1 MANRTQRRKTND
13 KAIRN
18 IETEDNLKKIIITA
32 IIVIFILGLF
42 YLITVLV
49 NNSKMGLNT
58 KEPEKV
64 EATIQYSE
72 ILAEDTFSMTPD
84 EYYVLFYD
92 FDGPSAALYD
102 YMFGQY
108 KAIKGNYIFKVD
120 LGSGFNKNI
129 ISDKTNKEVQNA
141 SDLKVKDATLIK
153 IFDGENVKYAQGD
166 YQAIS
171 KELN

>member
-1 MANRTQRRKTND
+1 MANRKQRRKSKD
-13 KAIRN
+13 KIVRN
-18 IETEDNLKKIIITA
+18 IEVEDNVRKIIITA
-32 IIVIFILGLF
+32 LIVIFIFGLF

-58 KEPEKV
+58 KEPEKT

-102 YMFGQY
+102 YMFEQY
-108 KAIKGNYIFKVD
+108 KAVKGNYIFKVD
-120 LGSGFNKNI
+120 LGNGFNKNI
-129 ISDKTNKEVQNA
+129 LNDKTNKDVQNS

-153 IFDGENVKYAQGD
+153 IFDGENVKYVEGD
-166 YQAIS
+166 SQAIS
-171 KELN
+171 KGLI